1 MKKINSFNLID
12 GKFTLDEA
20 SEILLNLYNSKIQF
34 HQMKNFSSNER
45 FGKND
50 ENSLEK
56 IRQLKEELEHIK
68 SVLNSKNASNVLVQ
82 INSTINIELDA

>member
-1 MKKINSFNLID
+1 
-12 GKFTLDEA
+12 
-20 SEILLNLYNSKIQF
+20 
-34 HQMKNFSSNER
+34 MKNFSSNER